1 MLSLLFGQGR
11 QVDAVSDEGDDKEN
25 DGLLRQRTEEAFRV
39 LSSFILGARE
49 LGTTMDSIPAS
60 TVEII
65 FTSLSDFSG
74 TIRQYP
80 PATHTLRQAIA
91 RADDGGALS
100 LLWYRL
106 MPALLET
113 LHAAIRRCIEA
124 LDGVWKVEGLA
135 EMEVLDRIGGFATL
149 LVVLVCS
156 RPERMAPG
164 MVSQAL
170 MAILN
175 VMTSEGLVELSGEDP
190 K

>member
-1 MLSLLFGQGR
+1 
-11 QVDAVSDEGDDKEN
+11 
-25 DGLLRQRTEEAFRV
+25 
-39 LSSFILGARE
+39 
-49 LGTTMDSIPAS
+49 
-60 TVEII
+60 
-65 FTSLSDFSG
+65 
-74 TIRQYP
+74 
-80 PATHTLRQAIA
+80 
-91 RADDGGALS
+91 
-100 LLWYRL
+100 

-135 EMEVLDRIGGFATL
+135 EIEVLDRIGGFATL
-149 LVVLVCS
+149 LAVLVCS

-175 VMTSEGLVELSGEDP
+175 VMTSEGLVELPGEDP